1 MSQNLGNLNFYLRS
15 SLNYRD
21 IEQQK
26 TDLNKENDFYSLI
39 SRKRKRHISNKN
51 YKIMKCPS
59 CASSSLRK
67 FYKHIHECKN
77 HKMREFEENNQH
89 IKELKYQLENKV
101 ISSPKKFLF
110 PPKNVNIINKNES
123 NDNQDILKNNITI
136 SKINNDIGEY
146 NKPLGNKKKKTK
158 TQKISMVCETKRVNK
173 EIGKGNSRK
182 IKKDDGDEDE
192 KFFYQNDDLTEDEKS
207 KNDKQNIIECKLV
220 KVSEKK
226 KKVVKPKKSKKII
239 IQVERVI
246 APQI

>member
-26 TDLNKENDFYSLI
+26 ADLNKENDFYSLI

-59 CASSSLRK
+59 CASSSLRN

-77 HKMREFEENNQH
+77 HKMREFEENNQQ

-136 SKINNDIGEY
+136 SKINNDIGEQ
-146 NKPLGNKKKKTK
+146 NKPIGNKKKKTK
-158 TQKISMVCETKRVNK
+158 TQKISMVCETKRGNK

-239 IQVERVI
+239 IHVERVI

>member
-1 MSQNLGNLNFYLRS
+1 
-15 SLNYRD
+15 
-21 IEQQK
+21 
-26 TDLNKENDFYSLI
+26 
-39 SRKRKRHISNKN
+39 
-51 YKIMKCPS
+51 
-59 CASSSLRK
+59 
-67 FYKHIHECKN
+67 
-77 HKMREFEENNQH
+77 
-89 IKELKYQLENKV
+89 
-101 ISSPKKFLF
+101 
-110 PPKNVNIINKNES
+110 
-123 NDNQDILKNNITI
+123 
-136 SKINNDIGEY
+136 
-146 NKPLGNKKKKTK
+146 
-158 TQKISMVCETKRVNK
+158 MVCETKRGNK